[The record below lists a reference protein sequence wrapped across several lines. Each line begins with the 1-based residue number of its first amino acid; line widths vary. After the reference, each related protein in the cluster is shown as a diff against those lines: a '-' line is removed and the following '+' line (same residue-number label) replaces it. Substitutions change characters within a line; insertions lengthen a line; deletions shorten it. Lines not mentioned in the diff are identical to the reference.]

1 MARSAQ
7 TSPVNEAQA
16 VRRQRVLELLRDGI
30 RRGQWGV
37 GQALPTETEL
47 MGEHDL
53 SRHHARLVLDDLEKE
68 GLISRTPGRGSI
80 VLAQTGNAP
89 QKIITIA
96 AQDVRDWLASGIIA
110 GVQEALADQP
120 FRIELVDV
128 GDTQA
133 EFDACMERLSRTH
146 TDGLVVMP
154 LPWLQNH
161 EWAFRMKQVGLSFV
175 CVDSHPGEIAVD
187 AVVTDNRLGGGLAAR
202 CLIGHGF
209 RRLYHFGGE
218 ISASRD
224 RFEGFLDQVRQAV
237 PGEVESCLPLHYPI
251 DEAAER
257 EHRYPWRTA
266 MQAWRT
272 LTADWTADRFPVGV
286 FAINDIEAYGITLA
300 CKETG
305 LVVGRDVGLVG
316 FDDRD
321 LAIFADPPLTTL
333 RQSPLEMGREA
344 GRLLLVRLAQPDT
357 APQLI
362 KLSPELVERQSTGAS
377 EFVTLGTSV
386 VAEAVTV

>member
-133 EFDACMERLSRTH
+133 EFDACMDRLSRTH

-154 LPWLQNH
+154 LPWLQNQ
-161 EWAFRMKQVGLSFV
+161 EWAFRLKQGGIPFV

-187 AVVTDNRLGGGLAAR
+187 AVVIDNLLGGGLAAQ

-209 RRLYHFGGE
+209 RRLYHFGYE
-218 ISASRD
+218 VSASHE
-224 RFEGFLDQVRQAV
+224 RFEGFLNQVRQAA
-237 PGEVESCLPLHYPI
+237 PGEVDSCLPMHYQI
-251 DEAAER
+251 DETAER
-257 EHRYPWRTA
+257 EHRYPWRLA
-266 MQAWRT
+266 MRAWRA
-272 LTADWTADRFPVGV
+272 LTAGWTAERFPVGV

-300 CKETG
+300 CKEQG

-333 RQSPLEMGREA
+333 RQSPLAMGREA
-344 GRLLLVRLAQPDT
+344 GRLLLARLAQPDT
-357 APQLI
+357 PPCLI
-362 KLSPELVERQSTGAS
+362 KLKPELIER
-377 EFVTLGTSV
+377 ESV
-386 VAEAVTV
+386 ISVDAAGNGHAVSS